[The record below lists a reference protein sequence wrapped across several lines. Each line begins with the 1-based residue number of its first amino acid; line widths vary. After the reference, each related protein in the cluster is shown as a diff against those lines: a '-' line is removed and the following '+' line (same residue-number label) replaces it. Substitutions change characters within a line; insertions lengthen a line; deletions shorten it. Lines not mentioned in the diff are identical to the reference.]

1 MYYPYYISTQQEI
14 SSFVKVNWT
23 FPVQLGYKTPQ
34 QATSLCYNARIFLLF
49 FFIFSR
55 ILLHPFYLVPFFLS
69 CTIFIFWPMFQRR
82 KREPYEGLRLVSVS
96 WPWGITCYVAINLTL
111 FPFVFAFD
119 IRHKCPFISFVF
131 FFVLCNCICE

>member
-49 FFIFSR
+49 FHNFSNSFAP
-55 ILLHPFYLVPFFLS
+55 ILFGSFFFFLS

-82 KREPYEGLRLVSVS
+82 KREPYEGFRLVSVS

-119 IRHKCPFISFVF
+119 IRHKCPFISFIF
-131 FFVLCNCICE
+131 LCKCICE